1 MVDAVVSVVL
11 DQLISSAF
19 EEAIERVRRVTAVK
33 AEVDKLTSNLLAIK
47 AVLSDA
53 EQKQVKEKGIRH
65 WLDQLKEASCDM
77 EDVFDEWITASR
89 RLQIKGIPQ
98 EKTVCSYFLVLYF
111 LVLSCFGFKLRH
123 DIAQKMKEINENLEG
138 ISKQKD
144 RFDLHVTR
152 SSEESVRTQ
161 SIASINLP
169 DVRGR
174 VEEKDTLKRKLLFES
189 SEQQNAVQIISLI
202 GMGGIGK
209 TTLAQ
214 FVYNDND
221 VISNFEKRMWVCVS
235 DPFDEYGIAKMII
248 AALEVPDR
256 DLEDVKSLSFLLDKI
271 EESITGKK
279 FFLVL
284 DDVWTEDYRKWEPFH
299 NCLMKGSHG
308 SKILVTTRKETVSI
322 MMSCTDMITVT
333 GLSTEDCWSLF
344 ESIAFF
350 GKSSSEIGQL
360 EAIGKSIV
368 DKCKGLPLA
377 VKTIGSLLRYKKTRE
392 QWQNILESEVWQIRE
407 LEEKLFAP
415 LQLSYTD
422 LPSEIKPCFT
432 YCAVFSKDHSIKKDE
447 LINLWMAQGYIRS
460 KCNEEL
466 EMIGEE
472 YFNYL
477 ASRSFF
483 QEFEKDDMG
492 VVIGCKMHDITH
504 DFAVYLTENECY
516 STDVNGIIK
525 SLSST
530 PASQKKLRHLM
541 LMLGHIN
548 ASFSF
553 AKLNAKK
560 LRSLFIHSNHWV
572 SSQEL
577 EDVFK
582 QFTCLRALRICGEN
596 VWEIGNSKIPKAM
609 KNLIHLRFLKLS
621 WLRIKELPETCCEL
635 INLETLEINRC
646 TRLKRLPQG
655 MEKLMNLRHLIIMN
669 HVYLEYMPRGI
680 ERLTGLRTLSEFV
693 VGRTG
698 GEHASKVCKLEALKG
713 MNHLRGLLKIRM
725 LGDLANV
732 DEAKHVDLKEK
743 KNLDRLELWFDNVGM
758 PDENEENDEAITKV
772 LQLPPNLEY
781 LGILHY
787 RGRSLIFPNWI
798 ESFNKLKKLLF
809 IDCKKCESMPPL
821 GQLPSLEVLTIWY
834 MDSVERVGDEF
845 LGIENSCLHGI
856 SSSSS
861 SSLSTAFPKLKHL
874 TIKGSKKWDEWY
886 FAKED
891 ITIMPQ
897 LNSLDISLCNNLKSL
912 PDQILQS
919 KTLENLTIEKCPILE
934 VRFKKDTGEEWP
946 KISHI
951 PSIRIGHWY
960 V

>member
-19 EEAIERVRRVTAVK
+19 EEAVERVRRVTAVK

-98 EKTVCSYFLVLYF
+98 EK
-111 LVLSCFGFKLRH
+111 K
-123 DIAQKMKEINENLEG
+123 
-138 ISKQKD
+138 
-144 RFDLHVTR
+144 
-152 SSEESVRTQ
+152 
-161 SIASINLP
+161 
-169 DVRGR
+169 
-174 VEEKDTLKRKLLFES
+174 
-189 SEQQNAVQIISLI
+189 
-202 GMGGIGK
+202 
-209 TTLAQ
+209 
-214 FVYNDND
+214 
-221 VISNFEKRMWVCVS
+221 
-235 DPFDEYGIAKMII
+235 
-248 AALEVPDR
+248 
-256 DLEDVKSLSFLLDKI
+256 
-271 EESITGKK
+271 
-279 FFLVL
+279 
-284 DDVWTEDYRKWEPFH
+284 
-299 NCLMKGSHG
+299 
-308 SKILVTTRKETVSI
+308 
-322 MMSCTDMITVT
+322 
-333 GLSTEDCWSLF
+333 
-344 ESIAFF
+344 
-350 GKSSSEIGQL
+350 
-360 EAIGKSIV
+360 
-368 DKCKGLPLA
+368 
-377 VKTIGSLLRYKKTRE
+377 
-392 QWQNILESEVWQIRE
+392 
-407 LEEKLFAP
+407 
-415 LQLSYTD
+415 
-422 LPSEIKPCFT
+422 
-432 YCAVFSKDHSIKKDE
+432 
-447 LINLWMAQGYIRS
+447 
-460 KCNEEL
+460 
-466 EMIGEE
+466 
-472 YFNYL
+472 
-477 ASRSFF
+477 
-483 QEFEKDDMG
+483 
-492 VVIGCKMHDITH
+492 
-504 DFAVYLTENECY
+504 
-516 STDVNGIIK
+516 
-525 SLSST
+525 
-530 PASQKKLRHLM
+530 
-541 LMLGHIN
+541 
-548 ASFSF
+548 
-553 AKLNAKK
+553 
-560 LRSLFIHSNHWV
+560 
-572 SSQEL
+572 EL

-758 PDENEENDEAITKV
+758 PNENEENDEAITKV

-861 SSLSTAFPKLKHL
+861 SSLATAFPKLKHL